1 VLDYSVIL
9 SGPEGPLTYGNA
21 ELGDCSSV
29 QIVAHS
35 DRLNAVRRSVSN
47 AQVRSAM
54 GRNIMD

>member
-29 QIVAHS
+29 QIVAQHL
-35 DRLNAVRRSVSN
+35 RT
-47 AQVRSAM
+47 
-54 GRNIMD
+54 